1 MSMHPKGRIQKPKA
15 QVQVDLKQA
24 ETLQCEKCT
33 NYLFITSFVLKKISA
48 LMSPNG
54 QEGIVPIQVYSCGNC
69 GHVPSKLLEG
79 TDITGKEPVS
89 YTHLTLP
96 TKA

>member
-1 MSMHPKGRIQKPKA
+1 MNKRIKTIKKPKA

-79 TDITGKEPVS
+79 TDITGKELGEETDS
-89 YTHLTLP
+89 
-96 TKA
+96 